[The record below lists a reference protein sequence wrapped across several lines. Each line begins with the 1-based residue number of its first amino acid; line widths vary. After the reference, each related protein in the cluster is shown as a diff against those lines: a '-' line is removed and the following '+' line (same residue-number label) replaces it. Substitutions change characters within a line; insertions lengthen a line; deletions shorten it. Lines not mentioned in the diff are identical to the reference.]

1 MEYCKS
7 HYAASTLSEP
17 LTLASMVA
25 VYLALVPAAVFLYR
39 GQYIRMQKLLL
50 LLAVT
55 MNLRY
60 LVFGM
65 GPGISWFTNLFD
77 LVNYLFI
84 GDQTNC
90 LEVPT
95 LSNELPENTLLQ
107 MYTFHPSW
115 ATDFYNHF
123 MGSGS
128 DLSKLCLHA
137 HVIFQTACLVL
148 SFVHIFVART
158 AALQRSLGRASALC
172 GTVGLTMAV
181 LMGSEDGQ
189 KASYGGMWSVYGWYW
204 MAGSSFFLLSK
215 GILAVMR
222 KDIKSHKR
230 WMTRYYVSM
239 WSDFLIFRL
248 MLVVLTPCFSQCRS
262 CALLTCIW
270 LSPAIGLL
278 LGQLVLSRGFVEDH
292 RTWTAGYNKLK

>member
-1 MEYCKS
+1 MECKK

-17 LTLASMVA
+17 LTLASLVA
-25 VYLALVPAAVFLYR
+25 VYLALVPAAVLLYR
-39 GQYIRMQKLLL
+39 GQYIKMQKLLL
-50 LLAVT
+50 LVVAT

-60 LVFGM
+60 LVFGI
-65 GPGISWFTNLFD
+65 GPSISWFTNLYD
-77 LVNYLFI
+77 MVNYLFI

-95 LSNELPENTLLQ
+95 LSNEPAENTLMQ

-115 ATDFYNHF
+115 ASDFYHHF
-123 MGSGS
+123 MGPGS

-137 HVIFQTACLVL
+137 HVLFQTAALVL
-148 SFVHIFVART
+148 SFFHIFLARG
-158 AALQRSLGRASALC
+158 AVQRGLGRVAALC

-189 KASYGGMWSVYGWYW
+189 KESYGGMWSVYGWYW

-215 GILAVMR
+215 GVLAVMR

-239 WSDFLIFRL
+239 WCDFLVFRL
-248 MLVVLTPCFSQCRS
+248 MLLVLTPCFTQCRS

-278 LGQLVLSRGFVEDH
+278 LGQYVLSRGFVEDH
-292 RTWTAGYNKLK
+292 RAWTSGYSKLK